1 MGSKIT
7 IPNFFIGALSATRGV
22 TRRLLQN
29 APPVKYPVRTAVK
42 CTPATPSALHRSF

>member
-42 CTPATPSALHRSF
+42 CTPATPSALHRGF